1 MRILGLSEQGAPL
14 WAASAAFGLMY
25 SGAVIIDQASK
36 TVLDKEALERLHI
49 SIGIN
54 HKFDRGPI
62 FVHDVGAAALL
73 VVGAQADH
81 GGSSRADV
89 SSRAFSKKQIPSLR
103 TRISCGCVPP
113 LAEN

>member
-54 HKFDRGPI
+54 HSLIEDPFLFMMLELPPFWLWVPRLI
-62 FVHDVGAAALL
+62 MAVVAVQMYRAVHFLK
-73 VVGAQADH
+73 
-81 GGSSRADV
+81 SR
-89 SSRAFSKKQIPSLR
+89 FLH
-103 TRISCGCVPP
+103 
-113 LAEN
+113 